1 MHTGNVLV
9 PVRERFRRIPSTVL
23 GQPTIFRATEQISLI
38 RGARPAWNTYAR
50 LMQQPVPRDTTRGDR
65 RGGLRCEPTPAP
77 SPVSHTFFLSSLL
90 RSFNSRFSWSRRH
103 CRRIEREPENA
114 CKWLDQPDIVLVR
127 IDSAKGFTGVT
138 SLERARYRFRH
149 TVFHYFSGNRRE
161 SCYFDGFVASLSRY
175 LAGRYSSV
183 DFLEFY
189 FLSRRK
195 SRFFLISDRTDN
207 GAGFQKLRNRSIVG
221 NNYSA
226 NVRLSHIFV
235 T

>member
-1 MHTGNVLV
+1 M

-114 CKWLDQPDIVLVR
+114 CKWLDQPDIVLVP

-149 TVFHYFSGNRRE
+149 TVFQYFSGNRRE
-161 SCYFDGFVASLSRY
+161 SCF
-175 LAGRYSSV
+175 V

-195 SRFFLISDRTDN
+195 SRFFLILDRTDN
-207 GAGFQKLRNRSIVG
+207 GTGFRQKLRNRSIVG

-226 NVRLSHIFV
+226 NVRL
-235 T
+235 

>member
-65 RGGLRCEPTPAP
+65 RGGLVALRTNPRP
-77 SPVSHTFFLSSLL
+77 SPVPHTFFLSSLL

-114 CKWLDQPDIVLVR
+114 CKWLDQPDIVPVR
-127 IDSAKGFTGVT
+127 IDSAKGFTVVT
-138 SLERARYRFRH
+138 SLERGRYRYRHIVFR
-149 TVFHYFSGNRRE
+149 YFSANRRE
-161 SCYFDGFVASLSRY
+161 SCYFDAL
-175 LAGRYSSV
+175 V
-183 DFLEFY
+183 D
-189 FLSRRK
+189 
-195 SRFFLISDRTDN
+195 
-207 GAGFQKLRNRSIVG
+207 IV
-221 NNYSA
+221 SC
-226 NVRLSHIFV
+226 IF
-235 T
+235 